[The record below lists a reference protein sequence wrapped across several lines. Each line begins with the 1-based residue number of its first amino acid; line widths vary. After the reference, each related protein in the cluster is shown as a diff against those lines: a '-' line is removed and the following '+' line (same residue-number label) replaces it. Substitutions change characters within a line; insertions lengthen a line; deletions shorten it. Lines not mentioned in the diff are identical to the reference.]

1 MSVAPMQFIF
11 AYNYLDNK
19 DNRLQKKSNYFFLV
33 QECKRQLFGG
43 PSQPTKRL
51 HALHAYVYTALPR
64 GEESRFTA
72 SFYATLNAINDL

>member
-1 MSVAPMQFIF
+1 MQFIF

-43 PSQPTKRL
+43 PS
-51 HALHAYVYTALPR
+51 
-64 GEESRFTA
+64 
-72 SFYATLNAINDL
+72 